1 MKTKQFLAGAAKTV
15 FALAAVVM
23 MSSVF
28 TACSKDNN
36 DDNDGTPVITATTSK
51 AVGETIEI
59 QFDKTDAPEVE
70 GLEKV
75 KQEPNGKWNRVT
87 YKVVSQTFRVKGEIT
102 TFYLNSGGLTN
113 VAFTPS
119 SRLTYIDLSGN
130 QLSSLDVSM
139 LSELGGF
146 RCGRNNLKA
155 LRLAHNPKLHFLA
168 CHENQLTRL
177 DLTKNTALTEVMC
190 YKNQLTG
197 TSLKL
202 PRVKSGEIDFK
213 DESDGDTQFLTKDEV
228 AAYKALNWKAKKY
241 TNSGWRDYEGE

>member
-1 MKTKQFLAGAAKTV
+1 MKTKQFLAGASKTV

-36 DDNDGTPVITATTSK
+36 DDDGTPVITATTSK

-59 QFDKTDAPEVE
+59 GFAKTDALPEVE
-70 GLEKV
+70 GLEQV
-75 KQEPNGKWNRVT
+75 KKDEGKVT
-87 YKVVSQTFRVKGEIT
+87 YKILSQTFRVKGEIT

-168 CHENQLTRL
+168 CHENQITRL

>member
-1 MKTKQFLAGAAKTV
+1 MKTKNFLAICAKTV

-36 DDNDGTPVITATTSK
+36 DDNDGTPVITATTAK

-59 QFDKTDAPEVE
+59 GFAKTDALPEVE
-70 GLEKV
+70 GLEQV
-75 KQEPNGKWNRVT
+75 KKDEGKVT
-87 YKVVSQTFRVKGEIT
+87 YKILSQTFRVKGEIT
-102 TFYLNSGGLTN
+102 TFYLNSGGLTK
-113 VAFTPS
+113 VEFTPG
-119 SRLTYIDLSGN
+119 SRLTYVDLDGN

-146 RCGRNNLKA
+146 RCGKNNLKA
-155 LRLAHNPKLHFLA
+155 LRLAHNPKLRLLG
-168 CHENQLTRL
+168 CQENQLTRL
-177 DLTKNTALTEVMC
+177 DLSKNTAMDLIIC

-202 PRVKSGEIDFK
+202 PRVKSGDLDFK
-213 DESDGDTQFLTKDEV
+213 NVSEGDTQFLTKDEV

-241 TNSGWRDYEGE
+241 TFSGWVDYEGE

>member
-15 FALAAVVM
+15 FALAAVAM

-36 DDNDGTPVITATTSK
+36 DDNDGTPVVTGTTSK

-59 QFDKTDAPEVE
+59 GFAKTDVLPEVE
-70 GLEKV
+70 GLEQV
-75 KQEPNGKWNRVT
+75 KKDEGKVT
-87 YKVVSQTFRVKGEIT
+87 YKILSQTFRVKGEIT
-102 TFYLNSGGLTN
+102 SFRVNSGGLTK
-113 VAFTPS
+113 VEFTPG
-119 SRLTYIDLSGN
+119 SRLTYIDLDGN

-139 LSELGGF
+139 LSELDGF

-155 LRLAHNPKLHFLA
+155 LRLAHNPKLRLLG
-168 CHENQLTRL
+168 CQENQITRL
-177 DLTKNTALTEVMC
+177 DLSKNTAMDLIMC

-202 PRVKSGEIDFK
+202 PRVKSGTLDFK

-241 TNSGWRDYEGE
+241 TFSGWVDYEGE

>member
-36 DDNDGTPVITATTSK
+36 DGDDTPVVTATTAK

-59 QFDKTDAPEVE
+59 RFAKTDALPEVE
-70 GLEKV
+70 GLEQV
-75 KQEPNGKWNRVT
+75 KKDEGKVT
-87 YKVVSQTFRVKGEIT
+87 YKILSQTFRVKGEIT
-102 TFYLNSGGLTN
+102 TFCVNSGGLTK
-113 VAFTPS
+113 VEFTPG
-119 SRLTYIDLSGN
+119 SRLTYIDLDGN

-168 CHENQLTRL
+168 CHENQITRL

-241 TNSGWRDYEGE
+241 TASGWRDYEGE

>member
-59 QFDKTDAPEVE
+59 QFAKTDVLPEVE
-70 GLEKV
+70 GLEQV
-75 KQEPNGKWNRVT
+75 KKDEGKVT
-87 YKVVSQTFRVKGEIT
+87 YKILSQTFRVKGEIT
-102 TFYLNSGGLTN
+102 LFCVNSGGLTK
-113 VAFTPS
+113 VEFTPG
-119 SRLTYIDLSGN
+119 SRLTYIDLDGN

-139 LSELGGF
+139 LSELDGF

-155 LRLAHNPKLHFLA
+155 LRLAHNPKLRLLG
-168 CHENQLTRL
+168 CQENQITRL
-177 DLTKNTALTEVMC
+177 DLSKNTAMDLIIC

-241 TNSGWRDYEGE
+241 TPSGWRDYEGE

>member
-1 MKTKQFLAGAAKTV
+1 MKTKQFLAGASKTV

-36 DDNDGTPVITATTSK
+36 DDDGTPVITATTSK

-59 QFDKTDAPEVE
+59 GFAKTDALPEVE
-70 GLEKV
+70 GLEQV
-75 KQEPNGKWNRVT
+75 KKDEGKVT
-87 YKVVSQTFRVKGEIT
+87 YKILSQTFRVKGEIT

-168 CHENQLTRL
+168 CHENQITRL

-241 TNSGWRDYEGE
+241 THRGWRDYEGE

>member
-1 MKTKQFLAGAAKTV
+1 MKTKNFLAICAKTV

-36 DDNDGTPVITATTSK
+36 DGDDTPVITATTAK

-59 QFDKTDAPEVE
+59 GFAKTDALPEVE
-70 GLEKV
+70 GLEQV
-75 KQEPNGKWNRVT
+75 KKDEGKVT
-87 YKVVSQTFRVKGEIT
+87 YKILSQTFRVKGEIT
-102 TFYLNSGGLTN
+102 LFRVNSGGLTK
-113 VAFTPS
+113 VEFTPS

-146 RCGRNNLKA
+146 RCGKNNLKA

-177 DLTKNTALTEVMC
+177 DLTKNTALTEVIC
-190 YKNQLTG
+190 FKNQLTG
-197 TSLKL
+197 ISLKL
-202 PRVKSGEIDFK
+202 PRVKSGELDFK

-228 AAYKALNWKAKKY
+228 AAYKALNWKARKY